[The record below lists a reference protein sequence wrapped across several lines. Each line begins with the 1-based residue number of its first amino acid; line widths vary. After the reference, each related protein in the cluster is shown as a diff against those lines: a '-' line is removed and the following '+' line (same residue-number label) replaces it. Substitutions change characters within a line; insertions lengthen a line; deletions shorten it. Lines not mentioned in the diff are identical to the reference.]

1 MSTDQD
7 LWSAML
13 PNGDIRSGT
22 LAQLDEACR
31 SGHLDQGTL
40 VRPVH
45 SDRWITLA
53 EVLGGARAASAPPMA
68 TSVAAPRAS
77 VPAPRASVPV
87 PRVSVPAPRASVP
100 APSVPAPSVAPPPAP
115 IDHDAGLWQ
124 VRLPNGEVRSGT
136 RQQLVEAFVAGH
148 LHEQMYVLAAGAS
161 QWVPLGTVM
170 GRGKTST
177 LPIGLPETPPP
188 DVDPP
193 QAFAAPEPEAASAI
207 PQPFAAQAPSAEH
220 APAEH
225 VPSAEH
231 APAPERA
238 PSAAQALSAEQAPAS
253 AQAPLAAQ
261 ALSAAQAPASAQA
274 PLAAQALSAAQAPA
288 SAQAP
293 SSEQAPSAVPA
304 ADEQPDLPPAP
315 DGDAL
320 WQVKLTRRQLE
331 EASRA
336 GLLGDEAW
344 VLAAG
349 SDQWVRFGDVRGPL
363 ATPETPVVAPSSSGG
378 PVSHGEAAA
387 SNAPDA
393 PLQESV

>member
-1 MSTDQD
+1 MSTDQN

-22 LAQLDEACR
+22 LEQLDEACR

-40 VRPVH
+40 VRPIH

-53 EVLGGARAASAPPMA
+53 EVLGGARAASAPPLA
-68 TSVAAPRAS
+68 TGVAAPRAS
-77 VPAPRASVPV
+77 VAAPRASVPV

-100 APSVPAPSVAPPPAP
+100 APPVAPPPAPAP

-170 GRGKTST
+170 GRGEASA
-177 LPIGLPETPPP
+177 LPTAFSASPPP
-188 DVDPP
+188 AVDPP
-193 QAFAAPEPEAASAI
+193 QALAAPEPPFAALAAAPEPPLAAPDLQAPPAAQESSAAQTSSAEHA
-207 PQPFAAQAPSAEH
+207 PSAEQAPAAERALSSEHAPSHEPAPPYLRAPSAEQVPHSEQGVSAAQAPSA
-220 APAEH
+220 A
-225 VPSAEH
+225 
-231 APAPERA
+231 
-238 PSAAQALSAEQAPAS
+238 
-253 AQAPLAAQ
+253 
-261 ALSAAQAPASAQA
+261 
-274 PLAAQALSAAQAPA
+274 
-288 SAQAP
+288 
-293 SSEQAPSAVPA
+293 PA

-315 DGDAL
+315 DADAI
-320 WQVKLTRRQLE
+320 WQVKLTRRQLD

-336 GLLGDEAW
+336 GLLGDDAW

-349 SDQWVRFGDVRGPL
+349 SDQWVRFGDVRAPL
-363 ATPETPVVAPSSSGG
+363 ASPGSPLVAPSHADA
-378 PVSHGEAAA
+378 PANHGEAAA
-387 SNAPDA
+387 PNAPDA
-393 PLQESV
+393 ALHESF

>member
-1 MSTDQD
+1 MERSMSIDQD

-22 LAQLDEACR
+22 LEQLDEACR
-31 SGHLDQGTL
+31 SGHLDLGTL
-40 VRPVH
+40 VRPIH

-53 EVLGGARAASAPPMA
+53 QVLGGVGAAPAPPVA
-68 TSVAAPRAS
+68 TGIAAPRAS

-100 APSVPAPSVAPPPAP
+100 APRASVPAPAVAPPPAPAP

-170 GRGKTST
+170 GRGETSASPT
-177 LPIGLPETPPP
+177 ALPASAPPAA
-188 DVDPP
+188 DPP
-193 QAFAAPEPEAASAI
+193 QALAAPEPLRAAPEPAAPSSV
-207 PQPFAAQAPSAEH
+207 PEPSVPEPFAAQAPSAVQ
-220 APAEH
+220 APPAEDAASAAQASSAGPASSAARA
-225 VPSAEH
+225 PSAEH
-231 APAPERA
+231 DV
-238 PSAAQALSAEQAPAS
+238 SAEQTPA
-253 AQAPLAAQ
+253 AVQASFA
-261 ALSAAQAPASAQA
+261 
-274 PLAAQALSAAQAPA
+274 
-288 SAQAP
+288 
-293 SSEQAPSAVPA
+293 EQASPAAPA

-336 GLLGDEAW
+336 GLLGDDAW

-349 SDQWVRFGDVRGPL
+349 SDQWVRFGDVRAL
-363 ATPETPVVAPSSSGG
+363 ASPETPLVAPSSSDATVG
-378 PVSHGEAAA
+378 HGETAA
-387 SNAPDA
+387 SNSPEAS
-393 PLQESV
+393 LQESV